1 MTNGKVIE
9 LVSIYCPACGHGF
22 THERKAAGKTLGAVG
37 GAIAGAK
44 VGAGVGLVG
53 GPLGAIAGTIPGAA
67 LGLFFGGKAGRSLA
81 DDPKCPKCATKFQLP
96 RKTSV

>member
-1 MTNGKVIE
+1 MTTDKVTE
-9 LVSIYCPACGHGF
+9 LISVYCPSCGHNF
-22 THERKAAGKTLGAVG
+22 NHEKKGTGRTLGAVG

-67 LGLFFGGKAGRSLA
+67 LGLLFGGRLGRSLT
-81 DDPKCPKCATKFQLP
+81 DDPKCPKCATKFELP
-96 RKTSV
+96 RR